1 MNLSLTKNELRAF
14 YKAKRMALSQDEVNF
29 LSQKL
34 LENFILQFNVS
45 ENQNIHIFLPISKF
59 NEINTFS
66 FIKQLW
72 EMKINVFVPKIHQNK
87 IISVK
92 FTPQTLLKEN
102 SWGILEPVSSTNEE
116 NTFDY
121 IITPLLYCDKNGN
134 RIGYGKGFYD
144 QFFKTINAEAKKI
157 GVNYFPPIDMIDD
170 VSENDVQLD
179 YLVAPDEILSFFS
192 GTSIFTK

>member
-1 MNLSLTKNELRAF
+1 MSI
-14 YKAKRMALSQDEVNF
+14 DEVNF
-29 LSQKL
+29 LSDKIF
-34 LENFILQFNVS
+34 EKFILQFNVS
-45 ENQNIHIFLPISKF
+45 ENQNIHIFLPISKL

-66 FIKQLW
+66 FIKKLW

-144 QFFKTINAEAKKI
+144 QFFKTINAEVKKI

-179 YLVAPDEILSFFS
+179 YLLIPDEMLSFFS